1 MAHLTPAQ
9 LVTLAAHINASLD
22 PLVIAARNAG
32 ADNELARLYNL
43 EASPAFVVWRTSVS
57 RAEIYNNTSAE
68 GTTWSWTFY
77 KNQSAVEQN
86 SWVQMF
92 MGDQAD
98 FSKPNLRAGIT
109 VIFTAAS
116 AANATHALAIGK
128 RNARL
133 VERIFATGT
142 GTTQSPATMAFE
154 GTIDA
159 DHIAA
164 ALRPNG

>member
-1 MAHLTPAQ
+1 MAHLSPTQ
-9 LVTLAAHINASLD
+9 LQTLAARINASTD
-22 PLVIAARNAG
+22 PAVVAARNAG

-57 RAEIYNNTSAE
+57 RVEIYNNTSPE

-86 SWVQMF
+86 AWVQMF

-98 FSKPNLRAGIT
+98 FSKANLRAGIS

-116 AANATHALAIGK
+116 SANATHALAIGK

-133 VERIFATGT
+133 VERVFASGT
-142 GTTQSPATMAFE
+142 GSTASPGTLVFE

-164 ALRPNG
+164 ALRPN